1 MLYTLMKSNP
11 KIRKA
16 IIKYGDNELINTI
29 SEIALNV
36 LNGNN
41 KINNKTKN
49 NLVRYKKI
57 IRCIAC
63 SKRSVQKKRRIL
75 IQKGGFL
82 PILIG
87 SVLSGIIG
95 SLLENYGK

>member
-1 MLYTLMKSNP
+1 MLYTLMKTNP

-16 IIKYGDNELINTI
+16 IIKYGDTELINTL

-36 LNGNN
+36 LNGNS
-41 KINNKTKN
+41 KINNKTKK
-49 NLVRYKKI
+49 NLLHYKKQ

-63 SKRSVQKKRRIL
+63 SKRSVQSKRRIL

-87 SVLSGIIG
+87 GILSGIIG
-95 SLLENYGK
+95 SLLDNNGK